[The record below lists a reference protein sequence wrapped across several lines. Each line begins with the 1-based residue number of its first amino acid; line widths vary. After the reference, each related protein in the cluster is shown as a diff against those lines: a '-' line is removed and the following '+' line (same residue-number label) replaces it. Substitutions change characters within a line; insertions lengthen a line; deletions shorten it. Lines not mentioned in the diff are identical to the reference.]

1 MGHGEPTR
9 EQDRG
14 LLLIAGFK
22 ILKGLALIAVGIGAV
37 HLLHKDLAE
46 EVMRWVDV
54 LRIDSNNRYVNR
66 LLEKV
71 ANVDEKKLLALSLG
85 TFCYAGL
92 FLCEGIG
99 LALRQR
105 WAEYLTIV
113 TTASLMPI
121 EVFEIYRKPSAG
133 RVIVLLINVVVV
145 WYLVNVLRKNKNH
158 SGREAAAQAK
168 APASQGRYISETKV
182 KSRTKG

>member
-1 MGHGEPTR
+1 MEHGKPTR
-9 EQDRG
+9 QQDRG

-22 ILKGLALIAVGIGAV
+22 ILKGLGLIAVGIGAV

-46 EVMRWVDV
+46 EVMRGVDL
-54 LRIDSNNRYVNR
+54 LRIDSNNHYVNR
-66 LLEKV
+66 LLQKV
-71 ANVDEKKLLALSLG
+71 ANVDEKKLLELSLG

-121 EVFEIYRKPSAG
+121 EVFEIYKKPSAG
-133 RVIVLLINVVVV
+133 RLIVLLINMGVV
-145 WYLVNVLRKNKNH
+145 WYLVNELRKKQK
-158 SGREAAAQAK
+158 SSPRKAAV
-168 APASQGRYISETKV
+168 T
-182 KSRTKG
+182 